1 MTKAI
6 IGLRRPAT
14 SAPAAFHADFMDNQ
28 VPALLARGDVER
40 LVVNL
45 VAAGSAKA
53 AAGEPL
59 CDPFDIVVELWGD
72 AARMPFAGA
81 AGHWLVEE
89 IVEKDELPRVDGKV
103 TPGIR
108 SLPFALFKDHLDEH
122 GRRDRWAAHGQ
133 LGLRIHTGA
142 ARFLRNVV
150 LDVIEPTS
158 PTLHGVTTL
167 NFATVEDM
175 QTGLFPT
182 PEGLAEFLADVADF
196 AAANTG
202 HHAIEHVLR
211 WPAAGEGEEAA

>member
-1 MTKAI
+1 MST
-6 IGLRRPAT
+6 
-14 SAPAAFHADFMDNQ
+14 PAAFHADFMDNR
-28 VPALLARGDVER
+28 VPALLASGDIER

-53 AAGEPL
+53 AAGAPL
-59 CDPFDIVVELWGD
+59 CDPFDIVVEMWGD
-72 AARMPFAGA
+72 AAGQPFAGA

-89 IVEKDELPRVDGKV
+89 ITEKDDLPRVEGQV

-108 SLPFALFKDHLDEH
+108 SLPFVLFKDHLDAQ

-133 LGLRIHTGA
+133 VGLRIHTGA

-150 LDVIEPTS
+150 LETIEPAS
-158 PTLHGVTTL
+158 PILHGVTML

-211 WPAAGEGEEAA
+211 WPAPADVEQAA